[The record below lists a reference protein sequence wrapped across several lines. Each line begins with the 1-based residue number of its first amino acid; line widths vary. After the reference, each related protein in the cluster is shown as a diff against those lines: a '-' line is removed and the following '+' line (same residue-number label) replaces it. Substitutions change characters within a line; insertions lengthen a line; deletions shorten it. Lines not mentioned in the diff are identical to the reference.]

1 MYDAL
6 AQRVAGQSAR
16 LNEALAIL
24 ETPCPV
30 CRKVAYMQLGAAPGG
45 DALWCDN
52 ECDATAIE
60 RGLNFRLEFPMFI
73 DLEALDSD
81 DPITASVGHRS
92 DGLAL
97 FYTYAV
103 NVLTGDP
110 EQGKSLV
117 ALAVAIE
124 VARAGG
130 IVVWVDLDHNGAAA
144 FRSRI
149 IALGGRDAL
158 GKFRFAQPEDRGGV
172 LEIVKW
178 TIEQHVPL
186 IVIDSMGELL
196 PMFGASSDSADDYT
210 RVHRAVLSPA
220 ARVGSC
226 VLVVDHLA
234 KGAESR
240 AYGSTGTMAKKRA
253 VDGAMYLVR
262 ATRKFAPGRGGEA
275 DLRLLKDRHGSVRSS
290 VDGSKEPVAAVLA
303 VGPEVGQ
310 WEFRK
315 PASQPDPLEAD
326 VSVLSSLAPE
336 PRSQNDVRKRLSWGA
351 VRTKRAFEEWQQRN
365 RPASP

>member
-130 IVVWVDLDHNGAAA
+130 IVVWVDLDHNGVAPLHQTGCQIGAGA
-144 FRSRI
+144 GLRGEGGEQT
-149 IALGGRDAL
+149 ALN
-158 GKFRFAQPEDRGGV
+158 V
-172 LEIVKW
+172 
-178 TIEQHVPL
+178 
-186 IVIDSMGELL
+186 
-196 PMFGASSDSADDYT
+196 ASSDQRGELGVAITDI
-210 RVHRAVLSPA
+210 
-220 ARVGSC
+220 
-226 VLVVDHLA
+226 
-234 KGAESR
+234 
-240 AYGSTGTMAKKRA
+240 
-253 VDGAMYLVR
+253 DGANDR
-262 ATRKFAPGRGGEA
+262 A
-275 DLRLLKDRHGSVRSS
+275 HIN
-290 VDGSKEPVAAVLA
+290 
-303 VGPEVGQ
+303 
-310 WEFRK
+310 
-315 PASQPDPLEAD
+315 PLE
-326 VSVLSSLAPE
+326 
-336 PRSQNDVRKRLSWGA
+336 G
-351 VRTKRAFEEWQQRN
+351 
-365 RPASP
+365 